1 MNNLQRRRFMQQ
13 AGTLGAA
20 TLLGAVAHTAMA
32 AGEASYALTIQDDK
46 FVPQTLAIP
55 AGQRVKLEIRNARSV
70 PAEFESADLSKEKVV
85 PSGTTLALW
94 IGPLKPGKYKFFDD
108 FNPSVTGW
116 VEVAA
121 AK

>member
-1 MNNLQRRRFMQQ
+1 MENPQRRRFMQQ

-20 TLLGAVAHTAMA
+20 ALLATAAHSAMA
-32 AGEASYALTIQDDK
+32 AGEESYTLTIQDDK
-46 FVPQTLAIP
+46 FVPQTLAVP
-55 AGQRVKLEIRNARSV
+55 AGKRVKIQVKNARSA
-70 PAEFESADLSKEKVV
+70 PSEFESADLSVEKVV

-108 FNPSVTGW
+108 FNPSVVGW